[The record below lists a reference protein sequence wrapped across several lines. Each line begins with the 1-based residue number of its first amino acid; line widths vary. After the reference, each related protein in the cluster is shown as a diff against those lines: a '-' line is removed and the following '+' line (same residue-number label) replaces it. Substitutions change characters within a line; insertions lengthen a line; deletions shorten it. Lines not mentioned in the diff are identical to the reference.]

1 MLAVLAVAGIGLFGM
16 GMAPSMQ
23 HRVVSLAGAG
33 GPLAASLPAS
43 AVNVGI
49 ALGSVAG
56 GVAIDA
62 SGLQAAVLTGAAIAA
77 AAVGAAWLTGA
88 LRPEPTSAA
97 EPATHPRPSRNTP
110 ISPSRAGN
118 RGSTRPTP
126 TAPSP
131 PTDQR
136 NSTTNPRKERS

>member
-62 SGLQAAVLTGAAIAA
+62 SGLHAAVLTGAAIAVVAVVA
-77 AAVGAAWLTGA
+77 AGSPAPCGRCHPSGA
-88 LRPEPTSAA
+88 LRARSRGCGPEPAGSRS
-97 EPATHPRPSRNTP
+97 PVATH
-110 ISPSRAGN
+110 
-118 RGSTRPTP
+118 
-126 TAPSP
+126 
-131 PTDQR
+131 
-136 NSTTNPRKERS
+136 